1 MNPAIWGLLSA
12 AGWGA
17 TDFIVR
23 FTGRSVGHLNALLG
37 TFLVGVVALTVVV
50 LAVGPVA
57 LPAASDLWLIGLAGA
72 TTMISTLL
80 LYLGLVRGPIA
91 VVAPIVSTFPAFNVA
106 FSLAIG
112 VRPSLFQWAAMGA
125 VMAGTAALA
134 LSSTEEEGA
143 DAPKKKLTAA
153 SGPGIGETYD
163 RTHVRRTAAIALAAA
178 VLSAITVAAGQTAAE
193 NTGELTTVWLAR
205 LVSLTLLGLL
215 LLVKREAPRLPVAL
229 WPLILAQGIL
239 DSGAYLALLAGS
251 HGEGK
256 AIAVVVASTFSAI
269 TVVLAWAFLRERM
282 KPLQWLG
289 AGMVVLGVAA
299 LSGGG

>member
-1 MNPAIWGLLSA
+1 
-12 AGWGA
+12 
-17 TDFIVR
+17 
-23 FTGRSVGHLNALLG
+23 
-37 TFLVGVVALTVVV
+37 VALTLVV
-50 LAVGPVA
+50 LAVGPIA
-57 LPAASDLWLIGLAGA
+57 LPNASDLWLIGLAGA
-72 TTMISTLL
+72 TTMMSTLL

-106 FSLAIG
+106 FSLAVGI
-112 VRPSLFQWAAMGA
+112 RPSLIQWAAMGA

-134 LSSTEEEGA
+134 LSSTEEEMTAKGELTT
-143 DAPKKKLTAA
+143 AP
-153 SGPGIGETYD
+153 GPGFGETYD
-163 RTHVRRTAAIALAAA
+163 QAHVRRSAAIALVAA
-178 VLSAITVAAGQTAAE
+178 VLSAVTVAAGQAAAE
-193 NTGELTTVWLAR
+193 TTGELTTVWLAR
-205 LVSLTLLGLL
+205 LVSLTLLGFL

-269 TVVLAWAFLRERM
+269 TVLLAWAFLRERLR
-282 KPLQWLG
+282 PLQWLG
-289 AGMVVLGVAA
+289 VVVVVLGVAA